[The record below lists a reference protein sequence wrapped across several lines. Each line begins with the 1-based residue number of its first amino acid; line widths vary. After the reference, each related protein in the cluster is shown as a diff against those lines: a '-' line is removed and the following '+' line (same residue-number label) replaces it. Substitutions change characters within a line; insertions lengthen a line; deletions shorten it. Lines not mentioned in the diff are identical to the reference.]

1 MLNEENNQSQK
12 KLRGSGGYVFAKV
25 TDEEQKN
32 GNLGG
37 PELFLAGIGR
47 LSEDRFSKYYC
58 NKCESEYQGAP
69 TIQFENPNEE
79 LGEDVVLIEKG
90 QYICSTC
97 NNIIAQYRK
106 FNAHSSDQKVQQ
118 FEEGERSSIDAE
130 RKPPGTNNAE
140 SVTSVSRISEEF
152 FPVRSL
158 IGMAAYDNEAI
169 LVGNVHEIGLR
180 KSSGGNIQI
189 MVKISNQNKKDDS
202 TNIQDREFKWTDIS
216 KIGDIVLL
224 GNTKSDE
231 ETNSSRSSSTT
242 TNQSRLCHSCGYSNQ
257 GNADFCEECGSKLS

>member
-90 QYICSTC
+90 QYICGTC

-130 RKPPGTNNAE
+130 RKPAGTNNAE
-140 SVTSVSRISEEF
+140 SVASVSRISEEF
-152 FPVRSL
+152 FPIRSL
-158 IGMAAYDNEAI
+158 IGMAAYDNEAY
-169 LVGNVHEIGLR
+169 
-180 KSSGGNIQI
+180 
-189 MVKISNQNKKDDS
+189 
-202 TNIQDREFKWTDIS
+202 
-216 KIGDIVLL
+216 L
-224 GNTKSDE
+224 GWK
-231 ETNSSRSSSTT
+231 R
-242 TNQSRLCHSCGYSNQ
+242 
-257 GNADFCEECGSKLS
+257 A